1 MLFLT
6 DSSLSLIRR
15 RAAGRA
21 EGARTA
27 VGHPRDEGEGT
38 RPGERSDNG
47 QERREGAS
55 PDLRRATRETE
66 ATRAGAQDKHPPRRL
81 RCLSGF
87 MGLWVACTH
96 TSTSAI
102 YGASCT
108 SACSVASV
116 GWWVGS
122 WGWLRVWVCACVWV
136 CVREVFC
143 GLAAVFTGFLVVSN
157 WKFDGGTTVPP
168 LGGGVSPAGICRE
181 WWCGRVRRW
190 LCGH

>member
-15 RAAGRA
+15 RAAAQA
-21 EGARTA
+21 EGGGTP
-27 VGHPRDEGEGT
+27 VGHPPDEGAGT
-38 RPGERSDNG
+38 RPGAPCANG

-55 PDLRRATRETE
+55 PDLRRATREPG
-66 ATRAGAQDKHPPRRL
+66 ATSAGAQDKTSPRRL
-81 RCLSGF
+81 RYLSRII
-87 MGLWVACTH
+87 GLWVACTH

-102 YGASCT
+102 YGASFT
-108 SACSVASV
+108 SACSGASV

-136 CVREVFC
+136 CVREVFR
-143 GLAAVFTGFLVVSN
+143 GLAAVFTGLLVDSN

-168 LGGGVSPAGICRE
+168 DGG
-181 WWCGRVRRW
+181 
-190 LCGH
+190 